1 MPNNKA
7 KILQGIDQMID
18 RLNAQEQENSL
29 TRITVTLNKDLAASL
44 GLEHGQ
50 MYREIDGISVF
61 IVAHQET
68 KRVGEILV
76 HAWQG
81 EQ

>member
-1 MPNNKA
+1 MLTNNKT

-18 RLNAQEQENSL
+18 RLYAREKENNL
-29 TRITVTLNKDLAASL
+29 TRITVTLYKDLAASL

-50 MYREIDGISVF
+50 TYREIDGVSVF

-81 EQ
+81 E